1 MSTFF
6 PYQAKCPSC
15 GHRFVAELARGL
27 HITRLPQ
34 IRQQLLD
41 GTFQIFTCPACG
53 KPTVIEATVVY
64 TDFERFE
71 YVAVETSASAKWQA
85 ALARHKTVFQGCF
98 EHGPP
103 IAHDMGAKFK
113 RRVVYGFRAL
123 REKLL
128 IWDAGL
134 DDRVVEAVKGDLV
147 DDEGEAPKQIV
158 LRLSRILEGG
168 HLLFAAYRPVI
179 VEPEPELSEAERAVE
194 QAAQQAELAAAVAAG
209 LAPTTAAT
217 LAAKK
222 PPRAGT
228 TVLPAPFTFLTATA
242 DRYFA
247 RAMEPGSI
255 SRDFPWLQDDWFIDV
270 HDGPSYLYR

>member
-1 MSTFF
+1 MSTFY
-6 PYQAKCPSC
+6 PYQARCPSC
-15 GHRFVAELARGL
+15 RHTFVAELARGL

-41 GTFQIFTCPACG
+41 GTFQVFTCPAC
-53 KPTVIEATVVY
+53 KQPTVIEATVVY

-85 ALARHKTVFQGCF
+85 ALARHKTVFRDCF

-128 IWDAGL
+128 LWDAGL
-134 DDRVVEAVKGDLV
+134 DDRVVEAVKADLV
-147 DDEGEAPKQIV
+147 DQEGESPRDVV
-158 LRLSRILEGG
+158 LRLSRVLEGG
-168 HLLFAAYRPVI
+168 HLLFAAYRPMVA
-179 VEPEPELSEAERAVE
+179 EALPEPTEAE
-194 QAAQQAELAAAVAAG
+194 QAEETAQLAAAVAAG
-209 LAPTTAAT
+209 MSPTVAAA
-217 LAAKK
+217 LKAAK
-222 PPRAGT
+222 PPRAG
-228 TVLPAPFTFLTATA
+228 VVALPAPFTFLTATA

-255 SRDFPWLQDDWFIDV
+255 SRDVPWLQDDWFIDA

>member
-6 PYQAKCPSC
+6 PYQARCPSC
-15 GHRFVAELARGL
+15 GQTFVAELARGL
-27 HITRLPQ
+27 HITRLPL

-41 GTFQIFTCPACG
+41 GTFQIFTCTACQ

-71 YVAVETSASAKWQA
+71 YVAVETSGSATWQA

-98 EHGPP
+98 ENGPP

-128 IWDAGL
+128 LWDAGL
-134 DDRVVEAVKGDLV
+134 DDRVVEAVKGDLIA
-147 DDEGEAPKQIV
+147 DEGEAPKRIV

-168 HLLFAAYRPVI
+168 HLLFAAYRPV
-179 VEPEPELSEAERAVE
+179 VAEPEPARSEAERAAE
-194 QAAQQAELAAAVAAG
+194 AEAQRAELAAAVAAG
-209 LAPTTAAT
+209 LAPTTAAA
-217 LAAKK
+217 LGARP
-222 PPRAGT
+222 PPRAS
-228 TVLPAPFTFLTATA
+228 TVALPAPFTFLTATA

-247 RAMEPGSI
+247 RMTEPGSI